1 MFSTKSGA
9 AKLAIASV
17 SLLILIKV
25 VVTILTGSV
34 SIRADAVHSVLDLAG
49 AVVAFIGIRISSK
62 PADKQHPFGHGK
74 AENVSGIVVAGLIF
88 VAAGGIAYQA
98 VERLIT
104 GATLE
109 LVEVGIYAIA
119 VAIVINTVTAWY
131 LLKVSRDKDSLAL
144 GTQARHLFSD
154 VLSSVAVLVGLIAV
168 KVTGLNI
175 LDPIV
180 ALLVVL
186 LILKVGYD
194 ALKRSFGG
202 LIDVRLPVAEENEI
216 KSCIIEH
223 YSELVSFHKL
233 RTRKAGSQRFID
245 LHLIMPKNAS
255 VEEAHLMCD
264 HLEQDIESRLQHA
277 SVTIHVEPC
286 RTECD
291 KCLVSSCSLRN
302 RND

>member
-9 AKLAIASV
+9 AKLSIASI

-25 VVTILTGSV
+25 VVSILTGSV
-34 SIRADAVHSVLDLAG
+34 SIRADAIHSVLDLAG

-98 VERLIT
+98 VKRLIT

-109 LVEVGIYAIA
+109 LVEVGIYAIV

-131 LLKVSRDKDSLAL
+131 LLRVSRDKDSLAL

-264 HLEQDIESRLQHA
+264 HLEQDLENRLQNT